1 MLSDTRGVLAAH
13 APSLILVA
21 ENEENHRFI
30 LRRVFRTVGLDVR
43 LRFVNDGQEMLD
55 YLEHAGAYAADGAAP
70 WPDLVLI
77 DLHMP
82 RLDGLGALKA
92 MRRSDQLRTLPV
104 IIFSSSDQPHHVDQA
119 YESGAN
125 AYLVKVGDF
134 DQLVSHLRGMV
145 EFWLQAARLPRQP
158 EGRPDPIRDHRPGE
172 TDA

>member
-1 MLSDTRGVLAAH
+1 MLSDPRGALAAH

-30 LRRVFRTVGLDVR
+30 LRRVFRTVGLDVQ

-55 YLEHAGAYAADGAAP
+55 YLERTGAYTADGAAP
-70 WPDLVLI
+70 WPDLVLV

-92 MRRSDQLRTLPV
+92 MRRSERLRMLPV

-119 YESGAN
+119 YASGAN

-145 EFWLQAARLPRQP
+145 EFWLQAARLPRPP
-158 EGRPDPIRDHRPGE
+158 EGRLDPMPEQLPRE

>member
-1 MLSDTRGVLAAH
+1 MPSDPRSALAAH

-43 LRFVNDGQEMLD
+43 LQFVNDGQEMLD
-55 YLEHAGAYAADGAAP
+55 YLERTGAYAADGMAP
-70 WPDLVLI
+70 WPDLVLV

-82 RLDGLGALKA
+82 RLGGMAALKA
-92 MRRSDQLRTLPV
+92 MRQNERLRMLPV
-104 IIFSSSDQPHHVDQA
+104 VIFSSSDQPHHVDEA
-119 YESGAN
+119 YASGAN

-134 DQLVSHLRGMV
+134 DQLVAHLRGMV
-145 EFWLQAARLPRQP
+145 EFWLQTVRLPRPP
-158 EGRPDPIRDHRPGE
+158 EQLPRE